1 VNGTLEQILFIAA
14 LAIVAMAYAT
24 VGQGGATGYIAVMGL
39 AGFTP
44 DVIRPAALILNVLV
58 SVIGTAQFARVGL
71 LKWRIFYPFALLGV
85 PCSILGGATH
95 LPAHVYHPVVGAFLL
110 LAAWRIARSARR
122 ENDGDAEVKF
132 APLPGSVLAGAV
144 IGFVAGVTG
153 IGGGI
158 LLAPLMLAR
167 KWASARETVAVSS
180 AFNLLNSAAALAGL
194 SVTAPDFAAPPAWW
208 LLAVVC
214 GGSLGAWLSVRT
226 LPTWAVRY
234 ALAVL
239 LLVAAVRMLAA

>member
-1 VNGTLEQILFIAA
+1 VNGTLEQILFIVA
-14 LAIVAMAYAT
+14 LAMVAMAYAT
-24 VGQGGATGYIAVMGL
+24 VGQGGATGYIALMGL
-39 AGFTP
+39 VGFAP

-58 SVIGTAQFARVGL
+58 SVIGTAQFARAGL
-71 LKWRIFYPFALLGV
+71 LQWRIFYPFALLGV
-85 PCSILGGATH
+85 PFSILGGATH
-95 LPAHVYHPVVGAFLL
+95 LPARIYHPVVGAFLL
-110 LAAWRIARSARR
+110 LAAWRIARSARQGD
-122 ENDGDAEVKF
+122 DGDADVKF
-132 APLPGSVLAGAV
+132 APLPVSVLAGAV
-144 IGFVAGVTG
+144 IGFVAGITG

-167 KWASARETVAVSS
+167 KWASARETVAVSA

-194 SVTAPDFAAPPAWW
+194 WITTPDFATPPAWW

-239 LLVAAVRMLAA
+239 LLVAALRMLAA

>member
-1 VNGTLEQILFIAA
+1 VNGTVEQILLSVA
-14 LAIVAMAYAT
+14 LAMVAMAYAT

-39 AGFTP
+39 VGFAP

-58 SVIGTAQFARVGL
+58 SAIGTAQFARAGL
-71 LKWRIFYPFALLGV
+71 LKWRIFYPFTLLGV

-95 LPAHVYHPVVGAFLL
+95 LPACVYHPVVGIFLL
-110 LAAWRIARSARR
+110 LAAWRIARSARS
-122 ENDGDAEVKF
+122 ENGDDDPKP
-132 APLPGSVLAGAV
+132 APLAVSVLTGAV
-144 IGFVAGVTG
+144 IGFIAGITG

-167 KWASARETVAVSS
+167 KWASARETVAVS
-180 AFNLLNSAAALAGL
+180 AAYNLLNSAAALAGL
-194 SVTAPDFAAPPAWW
+194 WVTAPEFAAPPLWW

-214 GGSLGAWLSVRT
+214 GGSLGAWLSVRR

-239 LLVAAVRMLAA
+239 LFVAAVRMLAA